1 MSFAGDPSSAEAPA
15 RAAVTDRLQPIHL
28 LADSQLLFWRG
39 PSGSTIWQSI
49 RASRAAYI
57 GASNG
62 DLPEFYSIFEAAM
75 DGAAVQDR
83 RMIRAAFGSGDQDFL
98 QHADLIVL
106 AGGDLERGWKAI
118 VESGMREQIA
128 ARHAQGAALIGIS
141 AGAIQLGAHAILE
154 RAGGSHELGIMLGL
168 VPLIIDVHDEAQ
180 DWAKLAGAIELLEGA
195 ARGIGIPRG
204 AGLVSHPNGS
214 IEALRHAAYE
224 FSFEER
230 ALRRMLLVPVPDPT

>member
-1 MSFAGDPSSAEAPA
+1 MRAG
-15 RAAVTDRLQPIHL
+15 VTGTLQPIYL

-39 PSGSTIWQSI
+39 SSTSIWDSVHAC
-49 RASRAAYI
+49 RGAYI

-75 DGAAVQDR
+75 DIAGVPDR
-83 RMIRAAFGSGDQDFL
+83 RMIRAAFASDDQDFL
-98 QHADLIVL
+98 RHADLIVL
-106 AGGDLERGWKAI
+106 AGGDVERGWKAI

-141 AGAIQLGAHAILE
+141 AGAIQLGAHAVLP
-154 RAGGSHELGIMLGL
+154 RGPGSQELGVMLGL
-168 VPLIIDVHDEAQ
+168 VPFIVDVHDEAQ
-180 DWAKLAGAIELLEGA
+180 DWAQLAGAIELLEGA

-204 AGLVSHPNGS
+204 GGLVSHPNGS

-230 ALRRMLLVPVPDPT
+230 ALRRALLVPVPPGSPPEPVPGSM